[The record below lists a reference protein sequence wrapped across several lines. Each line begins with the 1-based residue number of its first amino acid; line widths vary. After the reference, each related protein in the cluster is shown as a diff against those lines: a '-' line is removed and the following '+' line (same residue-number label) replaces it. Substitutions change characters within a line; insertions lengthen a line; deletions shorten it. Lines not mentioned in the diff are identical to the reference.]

1 MQTSSNFV
9 KSNTY
14 TMFGGRVEVVVY
26 RPILHD
32 HEQKKR
38 EEQVKRTLA
47 MYGREMVRYK
57 KGGCEGVIHG

>member
-14 TMFGGRVEVVVY
+14 TMFGGRVEVAVY
-26 RPILHD
+26 RPILDD

-38 EEQVKRTLA
+38 EEQVKRALA
-47 MYGREMVRYK
+47 VYGREMVRCQ
-57 KGGCEGVIHG
+57 KGGNEGVLHG